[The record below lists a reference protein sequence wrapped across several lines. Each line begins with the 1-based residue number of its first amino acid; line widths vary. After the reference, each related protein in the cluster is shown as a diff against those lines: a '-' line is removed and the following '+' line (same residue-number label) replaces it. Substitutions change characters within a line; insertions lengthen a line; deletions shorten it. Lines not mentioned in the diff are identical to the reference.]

1 MGLLRAIRPQSQC
14 GIKDKF
20 HLKRAADTAFLKA
33 RNERCATAAGLIS
46 GSFVYLDSPKLGTTT
61 ALVDAGVDAARLFP
75 VNGSDRG
82 DFCKKAVRLGVRPTV
97 SMFDA
102 SPPCLD
108 ELGVG
113 NIQLCYNDGTHGDPD
128 RVWADMLPWLQRLGA
143 RAYVSFT
150 FANRSHNAL
159 PLTAKF
165 GLITMLAQRGF
176 EPPGGWQRLKT
187 AFTFDGRIFNVHMVR
202 GVAPR
207 LCKGLAQ
214 NNGYSFEARSDKSA
228 ASDNEDL
235 GAVVQNFLKQCPQ
248 APYPMNAK
256 TPHGA
261 KWEELRRRICRS
273 GLKGERQA
281 FAGLKA
287 TAWVVEDYEHWKMN
301 AKERLPWHL
310 ALRFPQRLQKSE
322 AKHWSRVG
330 NWVMASLSELQ
341 GPTVLVVL
349 DAAGKT
355 ARYRQWVEAMLSED
369 VLRRTLCVGDPD
381 VTPGIKATVTRGTC
395 RVARVRE
402 GLCDFLSSST
412 GEALLHRFKDRF
424 SLVFLPFLTP
434 TTYEGLEEAIGK
446 ALDLADEGAMVVL
459 SLRGPSPHAT
469 VAWMIQLISWLAQS
483 HGCGLASCC
492 EMHDNGQDLL
502 DYSRIL
508 TVVLRRGS
516 GKS

>member
-1 MGLLRAIRPQSQC
+1 MGLSRLLRPQRH
-14 GIKDKF
+14 GGVKDKF
-20 HLKRAADTAFLKA
+20 HLKRAEDTAFLKA
-33 RNERCATAAGLIS
+33 RNDRCAAAAGLVS

-82 DFCKKAVRLGVRPTV
+82 DFCKRAARLGARPTV

-102 SPPCLD
+102 SPLCLD
-108 ELGVG
+108 ELGAKNV
-113 NIQLCYNDGTHGDPD
+113 QLCYNDGTHGDPD
-128 RVWADMLPWLQRLGA
+128 RVWADMLPWLRRLGS

-165 GLITMLAQRGF
+165 GLVTMLAQRGF
-176 EPPGGWQRLKT
+176 EPPGGWRRLET

-202 GVAPR
+202 GLGSR
-207 LCKGLAQ
+207 LCEGLARD
-214 NNGYSFEARSDKSA
+214 NGYSLKARSDAGDKSA
-228 ASDNEDL
+228 NSAEEDL
-235 GAVVQNFLKQCPQ
+235 GAVLRNFLKKCPQ
-248 APYPMNAK
+248 APYPMNSK

-261 KWEELRRRICRS
+261 EWEELRRRVCRS

-281 FAGLKA
+281 FTGLKD

-330 NWVMASLSELQ
+330 DWVSAGLCGLQ
-341 GPTVLVVL
+341 RPTSLVVL
-349 DAAGKT
+349 DSAGKA
-355 ARYRQWVEAMLSED
+355 ARYRKWAEATLPEE
-369 VLRRTLCVGDPD
+369 LLKRTLCVGDPD
-381 VTPGIKATVTRGTC
+381 VTPAIKAAVTRGTC
-395 RVARVRE
+395 RLARVRE
-402 GLCDFLSSST
+402 GLSDLLRSSAS
-412 GEALLHRFKDRF
+412 EALLRRFDGRF
-424 SLVFLPFLTP
+424 FLVFLPFLAP
-434 TTYEGLEEAIGK
+434 TTYEGLEDAARL
-446 ALDLADEGAMVVL
+446 ALGLMGTGSLLVL

-469 VAWMIQLISWLAQS
+469 VAWMVRLISRLAES
-483 HGCGLASCC
+483 HGCSLARCC
-492 EMHDNGQDLL
+492 EMREDGQDLH

-508 TVVLRRGS
+508 TVVLTRGA
-516 GKS
+516 